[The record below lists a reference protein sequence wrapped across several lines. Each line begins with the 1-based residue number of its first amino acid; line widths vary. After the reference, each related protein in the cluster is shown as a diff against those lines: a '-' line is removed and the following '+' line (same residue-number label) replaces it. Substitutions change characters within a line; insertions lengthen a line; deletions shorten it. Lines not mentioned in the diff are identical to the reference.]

1 MLGSL
6 DIVKFIQAIYP
17 CIQQNYPQ
25 LFSGL
30 TQIVGGASLL
40 MAAFRSSNLGSA
52 VAPGGVLGGLLGML
66 NKVALNPP
74 AAPKQ

>member
-1 MLGSL
+1 MGLASL
-6 DIVKFIQAIYP
+6 DLVKFIQAIYP

-30 TQIVGGASLL
+30 TQVVGGASLL
-40 MAAFRSSNLGSA
+40 MAAFRGTNLGSA
-52 VAPGGVLGGLLGML
+52 NSGLLQGLAGIL

-74 AAPKQ
+74 AAPKA